1 MAEDRTAESTAVSFL
16 EERHKAAYK
25 CIAATRKYLLLSKS
39 IPINLRRPARY
50 FGMVGSFFKKKKCM
64 PLSHGQAM
72 RQGLECNNPICQ
84 KRSLLPAQGSRFI
97 MTL

>member
-25 CIAATRKYLLLSKS
+25 CIPETRKYLLLSKS

-50 FGMVGSFFKKKKCM
+50 FGMVGSFF
-64 PLSHGQAM
+64 
-72 RQGLECNNPICQ
+72 
-84 KRSLLPAQGSRFI
+84 
-97 MTL
+97 